1 MRKRRRALPMIL
13 IALVLVGALV
23 YAAVSWFFSEQLIAQ
38 KFKALGPVDVTT
50 YGLPQPES
58 DRIRGDGVDLASWYF
73 ANPRKEGCAVV
84 MLHGFSGSRQ
94 ELLGATPLYW
104 NLGCDLLMY
113 DARGHGDS
121 SPSLLTY
128 GAHEKDDLARAVD
141 WLAAKTSL
149 PHKKIGLAGWS
160 YGAATALQ
168 AAADIPDLGLVV
180 ADSSYSSLGDIARAQ
195 GRSQFGDW
203 TKYFVPGALLV
214 SGIRA
219 GFDARGV
226 APDEA
231 VRDID
236 EPTLLVHS
244 RQDQFTP
251 VEQSEEI
258 YANSNHDHTELVIPD
273 WEATHAH
280 SFTENKPGY
289 TAVLD
294 GFLAKYAPGFGSR
307 R

>member
-1 MRKRRRALPMIL
+1 M
-13 IALVLVGALV
+13 
-23 YAAVSWFFSEQLIAQ
+23 
-38 KFKALGPVDVTT
+38 
-50 YGLPQPES
+50 
-58 DRIRGDGVDLASWYF
+58 
-73 ANPRKEGCAVV
+73 V

-141 WLAAKTSL
+141 WLATKTSL

-180 ADSSYSSLGDIARAQ
+180 TDSSYSSLGDIARAQ

-214 SGIRA
+214 SVSVPVSTL
-219 GFDARGV
+219 V
-226 APDEA
+226 ASHPTRRFVTSTNRRCWSIP
-231 VRDID
+231 VRTSSPPSNSPRRST
-236 EPTLLVHS
+236 PTATTT
-244 RQDQFTP
+244 TP
-251 VEQSEEI
+251 
-258 YANSNHDHTELVIPD
+258 N
-273 WEATHAH
+273 W
-280 SFTENKPGY
+280 
-289 TAVLD
+289 
-294 GFLAKYAPGFGSR
+294 
-307 R
+307 